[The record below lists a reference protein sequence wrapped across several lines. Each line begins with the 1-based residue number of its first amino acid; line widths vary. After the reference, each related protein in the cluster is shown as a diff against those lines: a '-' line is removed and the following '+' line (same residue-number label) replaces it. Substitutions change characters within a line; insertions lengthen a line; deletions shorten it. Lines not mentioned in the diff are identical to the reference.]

1 MEQWEQI
8 SAWEDVEIPKIISAK
23 DGEES
28 KNTGKKACEKIQI
41 LTLL

>member
-8 SAWEDVEIPKIISAK
+8 NAWEDVEIPKFISAK

-28 KNTGKKACEKIQI
+28 RSTGKACEKIHI